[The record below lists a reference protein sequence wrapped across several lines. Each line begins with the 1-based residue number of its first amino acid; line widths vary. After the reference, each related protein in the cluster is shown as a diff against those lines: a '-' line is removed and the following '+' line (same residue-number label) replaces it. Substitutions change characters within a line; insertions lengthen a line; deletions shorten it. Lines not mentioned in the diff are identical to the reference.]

1 MTAPARIAVGVISG
15 MFLALVVVYA
25 VAPILVGASVSVTAG
40 EFLVFPPEGF
50 SLRWY
55 AQLGIDP
62 RWRAAFLNSLVVALL
77 CTVVATTL
85 GTLTAYGIALVTS
98 RRLRQ
103 ALVVLFVLPLA
114 VPHMSLAMAL
124 YPLFARL
131 GLIGTHLGVALAQAL
146 FALPLVVLA
155 VLSSIRRRDLQ
166 LAQAA
171 RTLGAGP
178 FGSFRF
184 VILPLLAPSIAVGAA
199 LACMTSFDDVTAP
212 IFLSGVT
219 AGTVPK
225 TMLDALALNSDPS
238 VMAASTVIA
247 VTGLVLFALGSA
259 LAGRRGRGDSAHG
272 EG

>member
-1 MTAPARIAVGVISG
+1 MMQPARLAFAIVSCA
-15 MFLALVVVYA
+15 FLAMVVVFA
-25 VAPILVGASVSVTAG
+25 VAPILVGASVSVTGG

-55 AQLGIDP
+55 RSLASDP
-62 RWRAAFLNSLVVALL
+62 RWRAAFVNSIIVAAL
-77 CTVVATTL
+77 CTLVATAL
-85 GTLTAYGIALVTS
+85 GTVTAYGIATLADARL
-98 RRLRQ
+98 RRL
-103 ALVVLFVLPLA
+103 LVVVFILPLA

-124 YPLFARL
+124 YPVLARL

-146 FALPLVVLA
+146 FSLPLVVLA
-155 VLSSIRRRDLQ
+155 VLSVIRRRDLQ

-171 RTLGAGP
+171 RTLGADP
-178 FGSFRF
+178 FASFRL
-184 VILPLLAPSIAVGAA
+184 VILPLLAPGIAVGAA

-247 VTGLVLFALGSA
+247 LTGLALFALGSA
-259 LAGRRGRGDSAHG
+259 LSRRRGRARAAVPGG
-272 EG
+272 